1 MNVDAAG
8 LKELGQIP
16 GVQSIAGET
25 KTNTLSNATKDHII
39 IDARMTREYSGSFGV
54 VSLVD
59 QLGLTQ
65 EQALQ
70 VSDHQPLWG
79 EFSIYEVPN
88 FDSLGS
94 QSQRSAA
101 Q

>member
-1 MNVDAAG
+1 
-8 LKELGQIP
+8 
-16 GVQSIAGET
+16 
-25 KTNTLSNATKDHII
+25 
-39 IDARMTREYSGSFGV
+39 
-54 VSLVD
+54 VD

-88 FDSLGS
+88 FDALGD
-94 QSQRSAA
+94 QSQGASA